1 MGLQSTD
8 PPPSGRARVRAS
20 EGPHSSASV
29 DEIYSWASQLAAESR
44 DRDALLKS
52 YVWPK
57 SLIGISELLDGMR
70 RGLIGI
76 VGLQGVGKT
85 TSLMMLDATERMKG
99 EPGQVVF
106 FKWRRQQEL
115 FKSLLD
121 RSHEAS
127 EEFLQEYGGRV
138 AQVLKMAGQDDDAV
152 VLDSLLQRKV
162 GRSRAEN
169 FRKTVWMHFLRTKR
183 LILIDTPDYS
193 KTDRRAVA
201 TDLGDIYWL
210 WNNFTGTCENGPN
223 MVVAVQKEMYGGH
236 FFFDKMHKIEL
247 EPLEPARMVEAFV
260 KRFNDTGPLTEDA
273 LMTLARMSR
282 GIFRRFQRYIMLT
295 IRAWQT
301 RPSGE
306 GGIDVATVKE
316 AVTLDRLAEDMEQEL
331 SEVYPKHADLR
342 LQAVRALIRLEE
354 SGPITQDQLAEQL
367 GVERYAMSRL
377 LSKLE
382 LHRYVTRER
391 GGSEKVVRLARH

>member
-1 MGLQSTD
+1 MRLQSTD

-20 EGPHSSASV
+20 EGPDSSASV
-29 DEIYSWASQLAAESR
+29 DEICSWASQLAAESR

-70 RGLIGI
+70 GGLVGI

-85 TSLMMLDATERMKG
+85 TSLMVLDATERVKG
-99 EPGQVVF
+99 EQGQVVF
-106 FKWRRQQEL
+106 FKWRREQEL

-138 AQVLKMAGQDDDAV
+138 AQVLKEAEQDVDAV
-152 VLDSLLQRKV
+152 ALDSLLQRKV

-193 KTDRRAVA
+193 KTDRRAMA

-210 WNNFTGTCENGPN
+210 WNNFTRTCETKPN
-223 MVVAVQKEMYGGH
+223 IVVAAQKEMFGGH

-247 EPLEPARMVEAFV
+247 EPLEPTRMLEAFV
-260 KRFNDTGPLTEDA
+260 KRFND
-273 LMTLARMSR
+273 M
-282 GIFRRFQRYIMLT
+282 
-295 IRAWQT
+295 
-301 RPSGE
+301 
-306 GGIDVATVKE
+306 
-316 AVTLDRLAEDMEQEL
+316 
-331 SEVYPKHADLR
+331 
-342 LQAVRALIRLEE
+342 
-354 SGPITQDQLAEQL
+354 
-367 GVERYAMSRL
+367 
-377 LSKLE
+377 
-382 LHRYVTRER
+382 
-391 GGSEKVVRLARH
+391 

>member
-1 MGLQSTD
+1 MRLQSTN
-8 PPPSGRARVRAS
+8 PPPSGGARVRTS
-20 EGPHSSASV
+20 EEPDSSRSV
-29 DEIYSWASQLAAESR
+29 DEICSWASQLAAESR
-44 DRDALLKS
+44 DRDVLLKS

-57 SLIGISELLDGMR
+57 SLIGISELLKRMR
-70 RGLIGI
+70 GGLVGI

-85 TSLMMLDATERMKG
+85 NSLTVLDATERMKG
-99 EPGQVVF
+99 EQGQVVF
-106 FKWRRQQEL
+106 FKWRREKEL

-127 EEFLQEYGGRV
+127 EEFLQEYGGLV
-138 AQVLKMAGQDDDAV
+138 ARVLKEPEQDVDAV
-152 VLDSLLQRKV
+152 ALDSLLQRKV
-162 GRSRAEN
+162 GRSRVEN
-169 FRKTVWMHFLRTKR
+169 LRKSAWMHFLRTRR
-183 LILIDTPDYS
+183 LILINTPDYS
-193 KTDRRAVA
+193 KTDRRAIA

-210 WNNFTGTCENGPN
+210 WNNFTRTCETGPN
-223 MVVAVQKEMYGGH
+223 IVVAAQKEMFGGH

-247 EPLEPARMVEAFV
+247 EPLEPARMLEAFV
-260 KRFNDTGPLTEDA
+260 KRFNDMAPFTENA
-273 LMTLARMSR
+273 LVTLARMSR

-295 IRAWQT
+295 IMAWQT
-301 RPSGE
+301 GSSGQ
-306 GGIDVATVKE
+306 GDIDVATVKE
-316 AVTLDRLAEDMEQEL
+316 AITLDRLTEDMELEL

-382 LHRYVTRER
+382 LHRYVARER
-391 GGSEKVVRLARH
+391 VGSEKVVRLTRH